1 MYKYSGDVILRL
13 VDAAYIAKD
22 PDNRDYMEYM
32 AWVDSGGVTLPEFTE
47 EELAQ
52 QKALLDASVE
62 SAWRATELQVIAR
75 QIEALEEADADVSP
89 PDLLP
94 GTKQQWLRFR
104 GQVNNWKEG
113 AENFP
118 EQDQRPVRPA

>member
-1 MYKYSGDVILRL
+1 MYKYSDDVILRL
-13 VDAAYIAKD
+13 VDGAYIAQD
-22 PDNRDYMEYM
+22 PENCDYAEYLS
-32 AWVDSGGVTLPEFTE
+32 WVDSGGMTLPEFTE
-47 EELAQ
+47 EELDQRKAQ
-52 QKALLDASVE
+52 QQAAVE
-62 SAWRATELQVIAR
+62 NAWRATELQLITR

-118 EQDQRPVRPA
+118 EQDQRPLRPA

>member
-47 EELAQ
+47 EDLAR
-52 QKALLDASVE
+52 QKAQLDASVE
-62 SAWRATELQVIAR
+62 SSWRASELQVIAR
-75 QIEALEEADADVSP
+75 QIDALEEADAGVP
-89 PDLLP
+89 PSDLLP
-94 GTKQQWLRFR
+94 GTKQQWLKYR
-104 GQVNNWKEG
+104 GQVSNWKEG
-113 AENFP
+113 AEHFP
-118 EQDQRPVRPA
+118 VQARRPVRPE

>member
-1 MYKYSGDVILRL
+1 MYKYSDDVILRL
-13 VDAAYIAKD
+13 SDGAYIPKD
-22 PDNRDYMEYM
+22 PENRDYKEYL
-32 AWVDSGGVTLPEFTE
+32 AWVGSGGVTLPEFSE
-47 EELAQ
+47 EDLAR
-52 QKALLDASVE
+52 QKAQLDASVE
-62 SAWRATELQVIAR
+62 SSWRASELQVIAR
-75 QIEALEEADADVSP
+75 QIDALEEADADVSP

>member
-1 MYKYSGDVILRL
+1 MYKYSDDVILRL
-13 VDAAYIAKD
+13 SDGAYIPKD
-22 PDNRDYMEYM
+22 PENRDYKEYL
-32 AWVDSGGVTLPEFTE
+32 AWVGSGGVTLPEFSE
-47 EELAQ
+47 EDLAR
-52 QKALLDASVE
+52 QKAQLDASVE
-62 SAWRATELQVIAR
+62 SSWRASELQVIAR
-75 QIEALEEADADVSP
+75 QIDALEEADADVSP

-113 AENFP
+113 TENFP